1 MDGQDKGVTAF
12 LTELGEGKL
21 LGADSHWAQSLR
33 HQEYVLYTSQAAA
46 HQAAEHA
53 SQANLHAAHQ
63 LQKSQDELGRRQAE
77 LVAVRS
83 ELQSVQR
90 DLQTERDQHQ
100 VSRREGEQHAG
111 QAQAERNSHRAQL
124 GKVRRALRNRSDRVN
139 TLEAAAVSARDRAR
153 KRFQSVQALRAQR
166 DELLARMPP
175 EVPSFAHVA
184 AAGLRQT
191 TRRTNEPDEAGDTE
205 ADPMVPDA
213 EERDT
218 EDQPVWSRDRFTDS
232 APPWVLNKLR
242 QEHVSLWK
250 TYSSG
255 VLRLLGWSS
264 NQREHK
270 TLGGAVARAFV
281 VLGAQAPGARH
292 GVWDMCSMVL
302 AFSDSLI

>member
-1 MDGQDKGVTAF
+1 VDGQDKGVTAF

-46 HQAAEHA
+46 HQAAQEA
-53 SQANLHAAHQ
+53 SSANRHAADQ
-63 LQKSQDELGRRQAE
+63 LQNSQDELGRRQAE

-111 QAQAERNSHRAQL
+111 EAQAERNSHRAQL
-124 GKVRRALRNRSDRVN
+124 GKVRRALKNRSDRVN

-153 KRFQSVQALRAQR
+153 KRFQSFQALRAQT
-166 DELLARMPP
+166 DELLARMPA
-175 EVPSFAHVA
+175 EVPSFAQVA

-213 EERDT
+213 EER
-218 EDQPVWSRDRFTDS
+218 EGLLQNRIICRIRYKHNAVSSCCCLQAHGFGPES
-232 APPWVLNKLR
+232 APAAQDSNPITLPDHIAHGSRLQPAGRRLVGPFARRGRWSH
-242 QEHVSLWK
+242 Q
-250 TYSSG
+250 SG
-255 VLRLLGWSS
+255 R
-264 NQREHK
+264 
-270 TLGGAVARAFV
+270 
-281 VLGAQAPGARH
+281 
-292 GVWDMCSMVL
+292 
-302 AFSDSLI
+302 